1 MIPFSSPLLAW
12 FASRRTANAARR
24 WPSSRPPWQGEQCS
38 SDGVAITRAKPLRGK
53 WSRQRNRTPA
63 RREQGFSLIEQIVS
77 IGLVA
82 VIVPSLALL
91 LSGLV
96 RQASSSDAQVN
107 MIILARSQLES
118 VKQQPYQSTP
128 AQYETIG
135 PVPSGFSIITTTD
148 LVRTYRY
155 PAPLS
160 SQLPD
165 EIQLITVEVTC
176 LECVPLVAPLIL
188 QDYKVRR

>member
-1 MIPFSSPLLAW
+1 M
-12 FASRRTANAARR
+12 
-24 WPSSRPPWQGEQCS
+24 
-38 SDGVAITRAKPLRGK
+38 
-53 WSRQRNRTPA
+53 
-63 RREQGFSLIEQIVS
+63 S

-107 MIILARSQLES
+107 MIILARSQLEN
-118 VKQQPYQSTP
+118 VKQQPYKSTP

-176 LECVPLVAPLIL
+176 LECVPPVAPLIL